1 MAVLVAIEAVV
12 IALLA
17 VVVVGL
23 LRSHGEIL
31 RALHDLG
38 VSLDGDGAA
47 DRAAGAERDLPARR
61 ADGATT
67 AATDVAG
74 VDPHGDA
81 IAVGLGREDRTLLAF
96 LTSGCLTC
104 SELWEALR
112 QPAALDLP
120 AGVRM
125 VVVTKGPDQE
135 TPARVAELAPP
146 DIPVVMSTEAW
157 LDYEIQV
164 APYFVLVDGAAGRIV
179 GEGAGATWQQVR
191 SLLGQALDDGGPG
204 PRRWRPSTDAEREAE
219 VDRALLAAGVEPGDP
234 RLYHEP
240 DGRGGR

>member
-1 MAVLVAIEAVV
+1 MAVLVTIEAVA

-17 VVVVGL
+17 LLVVGL

-38 VSLDGDGAA
+38 ISLDGDHPAT
-47 DRAAGAERDLPARR
+47 DRSHLPSSRAE
-61 ADGATT
+61 GATT
-67 AATDVAG
+67 SAGDVSG
-74 VDPHGDA
+74 VDPHGNA
-81 IAVGLGREDRTLLAF
+81 IAVAVGGRDRTLLAF
-96 LTSGCLTC
+96 LSSGCLTC
-104 SELWEALR
+104 SEFWEAFR
-112 QPAALDLP
+112 RPAALDLP
-120 AGVRM
+120 PGVRV

-135 TPARVAELAPP
+135 TPARVAELAPA
-146 DIPVVMSTEAW
+146 DTPVIMSTDAW

-164 APYFVLVDGAAGRIV
+164 APYFVLVDGVEGRIV
-179 GEGAGATWQQVR
+179 GEGAGATWGQVR
-191 SLLGQALDDGGPG
+191 SLLGQALDDSGPG

-219 VDRALLAAGVEPGDP
+219 VDRALLAAGVTPGDP